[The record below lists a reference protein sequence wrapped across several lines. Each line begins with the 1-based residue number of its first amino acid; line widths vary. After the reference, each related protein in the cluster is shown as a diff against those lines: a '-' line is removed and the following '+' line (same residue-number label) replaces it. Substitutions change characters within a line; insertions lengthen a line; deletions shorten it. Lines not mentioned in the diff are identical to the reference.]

1 VPWDPSWDVVEE
13 DPWGPSRVT
22 VEEDPWGPSRVTV
35 EEDPWGP
42 SRVTVEEDPW
52 GSSYVDVLEYWDPST
67 ETWTT
72 DVLED
77 REEAQEEEEVVEQ
90 VAWDPTHPDYYKTRP
105 NRVPNLVTF
114 HLQFGTQLIESERI
128 VNGHFDMS
136 SLGALYDDDVVT
148 LDSHGFE
155 KCKLKPSWYM
165 KNIPA
170 ISVKFDCNRSYWIY
184 CHKDLAN
191 NPNGCLGFR
200 MTYDDFGTETSNNTA
215 LYATL
220 GEFVGSDKNSVGT
233 DNF

>member
-1 VPWDPSWDVVEE
+1 MPWDPSWDVVEE
-13 DPWGPSRVT
+13 DPRDSSWDVT
-22 VEEDPWGPSRVTV
+22 E
-35 EEDPWGP
+35 
-42 SRVTVEEDPW
+42 
-52 GSSYVDVLEYWDPST
+52 VLEHWDPST

-136 SLGALYDDDVVT
+136 SLDDKKPLYDDDVVT

-165 KNIPA
+165 KNAA
-170 ISVKFDCNRSYWIY
+170 ISVKFDCKDRSYWIY
-184 CHKDLAN
+184 CHKDLPY
-191 NPNGCLGFR
+191 NPNGC
-200 MTYDDFGTETSNNTA
+200 
-215 LYATL
+215 
-220 GEFVGSDKNSVGT
+220 VGAR
-233 DNF
+233 